1 MNTFAELGLR
11 QELVDAVQKLGFD
24 EPTPIQAD
32 VIPLLLDG
40 HDVIG
45 QAQTGTGKTAAF
57 ALPILNKIAENA
69 DSGERVAH
77 GRGQVQALVVCP
89 TRELANQVTR
99 SFKDFAAFGDVR
111 VLSVYGGQPYPP
123 QRTALRKGVDV
134 VVGTHGRLLDLI
146 RRGDL
151 DLSEAH
157 TIALDEADEMLSMG
171 FVEDIEIILKS
182 FPNEHQTLLF
192 SATMPSQIRRLADNY
207 MTDAHSVTIKR
218 KVLTADNIDQ
228 RHYLVN
234 QRDRTAVTVRLLES
248 EDITR
253 VIIFGQTRIR
263 TNELA
268 AALNNHG
275 YAAEVLNGDL
285 SQEAR
290 ERVMGRFRNDRTQIL
305 VATDVAA
312 RGLDVDG
319 VSHVINYDLPT
330 EIESYVHRIGR
341 TARAGQAGVAIS
353 LLTPGERG
361 RLARIEKIVRQQI
374 PRAAI
379 PSEEEIQALRDRRL
393 EEKMETKLRRGRFSA
408 EKNIVTQLVAEGHD
422 PLDIAAAALRLNRAL
437 DHERE
442 IPAVSEVDDRP
453 QRSKS
458 KNYRKGR
465 NGSGGRGGKG
475 GGQARGHHRKGKSGY
490 QGKSGKAGYQ
500 GKPGKSG
507 KPGKKT
513 RHQS

>member
-1 MNTFAELGLR
+1 MTTFADLGLR
-11 QELVDAVQKLGFD
+11 AELVQAVEKLGY
-24 EPTPIQAD
+24 ETPTPIQAD
-32 VIPLLLDG
+32 VIPLLCQG
-40 HDVIG
+40 RDVIG

-57 ALPILNKIAENA
+57 ALPILNKIDGHTGN
-69 DSGERVAH
+69 
-77 GRGQVQALVVCP
+77 VQALVVCP
-89 TRELANQVTR
+89 TRELANQVCR
-99 SFKDFAAFGDVR
+99 SFRDFATYSDIR
-111 VLSVYGGQPYPP
+111 ILSVYGGQPYPP

-134 VVGTHGRLLDLI
+134 VVGTPGRLLDLI

-151 DLSEAH
+151 DLSHAE

-192 SATMPSQIRRLADNY
+192 SATMPGPIRRLADNY
-207 MTDAHSVTIKR
+207 MTDAASVTIKR

-234 QRDRTAVTVRLLES
+234 ERDRTAATVRLLEA
-248 EDITR
+248 EDMSR

-275 YAAEVLNGDL
+275 FAAEVLNGDL

-290 ERVMGRFRNDRTQIL
+290 ERVMGRFRNDRTKIL

-319 VSHVINYDLPT
+319 VSHVINYNLPT

-341 TARAGQAGVAIS
+341 TARAGNTGVAIS

-361 RLARIEKIVRQQI
+361 RLSRIEKLVRAEI
-374 PRAAI
+374 PRATV
-379 PSEEEIQALRDRRL
+379 PTVEEIQALRDARL
-393 EEKMETKLRRGRFSA
+393 EDKMATKLRRGRFSA
-408 EKNIVTQLVAEGHD
+408 EKGIVAKLVDEGHD

-437 DHERE
+437 DQERD
-442 IPAVSEVDDRP
+442 IPAISEVDDRP
-453 QRSKS
+453 RRSNDRKQGRGR
-458 KNYRKGR
+458 NQYRGKGSHRGQGRHKGR
-465 NGSGGRGGKG
+465 GQGGGRK
-475 GGQARGHHRKGKSGY
+475 QRQS
-490 QGKSGKAGYQ
+490 
-500 GKPGKSG
+500 
-507 KPGKKT
+507 
-513 RHQS
+513 RHGR